1 MVGYCILHL
10 HFNVANDLM
19 INNLITPTFSYLNFI
34 IWVFSCISC
43 YRHEV
48 RLTVFFICRP
58 LFKMCCSWVSSS
70 WTELNQFAISEH
82 ILIIFF
88 VLVHHHQ
95 NIGPIALVSFRYF
108 GFDSISIWIGQPT
121 SNRNPPLLGL
131 FHVTV
136 WSLQITFKSSVSG
149 STSLEKWHANSIIQ
163 SNFKVGFH
171 MWLNSSIISQILH
184 SFPSLK

>member
-1 MVGYCILHL
+1 MFGYCILHL

-19 INNLITPTFSYLNFI
+19 INDLITPTFSYLNFI
-34 IWVFSCISC
+34 IWVFSCTSC

-82 ILIIFF
+82 ILTIFF
-88 VLVHHHQ
+88 VLVHHPQ

-108 GFDSISIWIGQPT
+108 GFDSISVWIGQPT
-121 SNRNPPLLGL
+121 SNRNSPLLGL
-131 FHVTV
+131 FQLVLTEC
-136 WSLQITFKSSVSG
+136 SLYLWLSVSC
-149 STSLEKWHANSIIQ
+149 S
-163 SNFKVGFH
+163 
-171 MWLNSSIISQILH
+171 M
-184 SFPSLK
+184 